1 MSRDGEPPDWALPA
15 WDATDTEPAREARPR
30 GRPHPPEPA
39 ERIRAGAPPIVPR
52 GTFGLTIL
60 AVSDVT
66 RAVREAVRSDDR
78 LRDVWVEGEVGRVT
92 VSSAGHAYFTLKD
105 ERSQLQCVWFRDDR
119 LASPYEPQTGLRVVA
134 NGRVDVF
141 DANGV
146 YQLYVSAV
154 QPAGFG
160 DLALRFEALKA
171 QLGAEGLFDPVRKRP
186 LPDRPAV
193 IAVVTSET
201 GAVWHDIRTVL
212 ARRWPLARVVLSQ
225 CQVQGAG
232 APVSIVRALAWVDR
246 YAERCVREGRPDDAP
261 TVTILARG
269 GGSLEDLWSFNDET
283 VVRAIVR
290 HSLPVVCGVGHETD
304 VTLADFA
311 ADRRAPTPSAAAE
324 IVVPDRVELGAVLS
338 AETRRLEGAVR
349 RLVAGAT
356 REASAERRALDG
368 LSPVAQLAA
377 SRERAGLLLDRA
389 TRAVRAR
396 LDLAGTTSER
406 LAARLRP
413 SVLVRLGTAR
423 GALDAAGAALAA
435 LGPEATLERGYA
447 IVRRGSD
454 GRIVRDPA
462 EAPAGEGLAIR
473 LARGELAATV
483 DRAGEG
489 S

>member
-1 MSRDGEPPDWALPA
+1 MSRDPEPPDWALPA
-15 WDATDTEPAREARPR
+15 WDATDATPRRDPARASGREAS
-30 GRPHPPEPA
+30 GEA
-39 ERIRAGAPPIVPR
+39 SSAAPIVPR

-119 LASPYEPQTGLRVVA
+119 MASPYEPQTGLRVVA

-171 QLGAEGLFDPVRKRP
+171 QLSAEGLFDVARKRP
-186 LPDRPAV
+186 LPERPAV

-201 GAVWHDIRTVL
+201 GAVWHDIRNVL

-232 APVSIVRALAWVDR
+232 APASIVRALAWVDR
-246 YAERCVREGRPDDAP
+246 YAERCVHDGRAGDAP
-261 TVTILARG
+261 AVTILARG
-269 GGSLEDLWSFNDET
+269 GGSLEDLWSFNDEA

-290 HSLPVVCGVGHETD
+290 HSLPVVCGVGHEAD

-324 IVVPDRVELGAVLS
+324 IVVPDRAELGALLV

-349 RLVAGAT
+349 RTVAGAL

-389 TRAVRAR
+389 TRAVHAR
-396 LDLAGTTSER
+396 LELGGRTSER
-406 LAARLRP
+406 AAARLRP
-413 SVLVRLGTAR
+413 GVIARLGISR
-423 GALDAAGAALAA
+423 GAVDAAGAALAA

-447 IVRRGSD
+447 IVRRSRD
-454 GRIVRDPA
+454 GRIARDPA
-462 EAPAGEGLAIR
+462 DTPSGERLAIR
-473 LARGELAATV
+473 LARGEVAATV
-483 DRAGEG
+483 DPLGER

>member
-1 MSRDGEPPDWALPA
+1 MRHDDDPPDWALPA
-15 WDATDTEPAREARPR
+15 WDATDASR
-30 GRPHPPEPA
+30 
-39 ERIRAGAPPIVPR
+39 IVPR

-60 AVSDVT
+60 GVSDVT

-146 YQLYVSAV
+146 YQLYVSTV

-171 QLGAEGLFDPVRKRP
+171 KLSAEGLFDAARKRP
-186 LPDRPAV
+186 LPERPAV

-232 APVSIVRALAWVDR
+232 APASIVRALAWVDR
-246 YAERCVREGRPDDAP
+246 FAERRVREGRPEEAP

-269 GGSLEDLWSFNDET
+269 GGSLEDLWSFNDEA

-324 IVVPDRVELGAVLS
+324 IVVPDRAQLSAAVA
-338 AETRRLEGAVR
+338 AETRRLEAAVR
-349 RLVAGAT
+349 RVVGAA
-356 REASAERRALDG
+356 ASQAAAERRALDG
-368 LSPVAQLAA
+368 LSPTAQLATA
-377 SRERAGLLLDRA
+377 RERAGLLLDRA
-389 TRAVRAR
+389 TRAIH
-396 LDLAGTTSER
+396 LR
-406 LAARLRP
+406 LATASTAAQRAVTGIGP
-413 SVLVRLGTAR
+413 PIAVRLGAAR
-423 GALDAAGAALAA
+423 GSVDSSGAALAA
-435 LGPEATLERGYA
+435 LGPAATLERGYA
-447 IVRRGSD
+447 IVRRARD
-454 GRIVRDPA
+454 GRIVREPA
-462 EAPAGEGLAIR
+462 ETPAGEGLAIR
-473 LARGELAATV
+473 LARGEVAATV
-483 DRAGEG
+483 DRDGRP

>member
-1 MSRDGEPPDWALPA
+1 MRPDDEPPDWALPA
-15 WDATDTEPAREARPR
+15 WDATDTS
-30 GRPHPPEPA
+30 PEPA
-39 ERIRAGAPPIVPR
+39 ARPASVPRPESARIVPG

-60 AVSDVT
+60 NVSDVT
-66 RAVREAVRSDDR
+66 RAVRDAVRSDER

-119 LASPYEPQTGLRVVA
+119 LASPYEPRTGLRVVV

-171 QLGAEGLFDPVRKRP
+171 QLSAEGLFDPARKRP

-212 ARRWPLARVVLSQ
+212 ARRWPLAQVVLSQ

-232 APVSIVRALAWVDR
+232 APASIVRALAWVDR
-246 YAERCVREGRPDDAP
+246 FAERRVREGRREEAP

-269 GGSLEDLWSFNDET
+269 GGSLEDLWSFNDES

-324 IVVPDRVELGAVLS
+324 IVVPDRLELATLVAG
-338 AETRRLEGAVR
+338 ETRRLEAAVR
-349 RLVAGAT
+349 RSVAAAT
-356 REASAERRALDG
+356 REAAAERRALDA

-377 SRERAGLLLDRA
+377 ARERAGLLLDRA
-389 TRAVRAR
+389 TRAMRVR
-396 LDLAGTTSER
+396 LDVGTTISER
-406 LAARLRP
+406 AAARLQP
-413 SVLVRLGTAR
+413 AVVVRVGRAR
-423 GALDAAGAALAA
+423 GSVDAAGAALTA
-435 LGPEATLERGYA
+435 LGPAATLERGYA
-447 IVRRGSD
+447 IVRRTRD

-462 EAPAGEGLAIR
+462 EVPSGETLAIR
-473 LARGELAATV
+473 LARGEVAATSAGA
-483 DRAGEG
+483 DRPDRP
-489 S
+489 